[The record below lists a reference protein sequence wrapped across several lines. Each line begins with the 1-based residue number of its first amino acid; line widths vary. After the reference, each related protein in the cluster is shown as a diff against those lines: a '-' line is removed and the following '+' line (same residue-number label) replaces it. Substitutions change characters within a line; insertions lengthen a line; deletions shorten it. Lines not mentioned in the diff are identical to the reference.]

1 VLPTP
6 TIPTI
11 PNHPSI
17 PSITIHHHPS
27 PSITIHHHPF
37 QIPAKPSNQRNYH
50 QRLATSNNTVKHTI
64 YNLYQH

>member
-17 PSITIHHHPS
+17 TIHHHPS
-27 PSITIHHHPF
+27 PSIPD
-37 QIPAKPSNQRNYH
+37 SG
-50 QRLATSNNTVKHTI
+50 
-64 YNLYQH
+64 